1 MALNAGI
8 LAFSTN
14 PYAEHR
20 TIPGFLVI
28 EWLCF
33 VAAAILCLYLV
44 YVLNQLGEHISGYW
58 TAANKLAAT
67 FSELEPFVDPNDVVA
82 ARSADYH
89 APFPTFCSRLTIP
102 VILFMGAQFAWASF
116 VTWIVSPG

>member
-1 MALNAGI
+1 MCPITQESERPQQQQGIVVKRTFDPFAGLKFNEEAAEKTKAHAWAQTSWILALNAGI

-14 PYAEHR
+14 LYAEHR

-44 YVLNQLGEHISGYW
+44 YCLTSSVSIS
-58 TAANKLAAT
+58 AAT
-67 FSELEPFVDPNDVVA
+67 GQS
-82 ARSADYH
+82 
-89 APFPTFCSRLTIP
+89 PTS
-102 VILFMGAQFAWASF
+102 
-116 VTWIVSPG
+116 